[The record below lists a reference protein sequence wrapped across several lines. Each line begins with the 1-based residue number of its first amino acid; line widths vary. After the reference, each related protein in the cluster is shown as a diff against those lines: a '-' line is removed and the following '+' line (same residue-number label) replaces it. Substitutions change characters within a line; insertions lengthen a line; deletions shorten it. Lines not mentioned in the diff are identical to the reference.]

1 MKHIMELVVLAA
13 FAVYIYMYF
22 SINAMLATVVIAA
35 GASAYT
41 KSPRVAVGVCI
52 AAVVFQ
58 LGSTFLQSNTAI
70 MVPGNG
76 VSLSNDPVSLPES
89 IESFQPKD
97 PISIHQ
103 RITLNKRSEPLE
115 PKLENVTGV
124 LESPEILDSLHLTD
138 LSPSEMGGSHKTLPV
153 GVMSA
158 EPIRTPAEATLPPI
172 DTIDSAPKSNP
183 YLQNGPDS
191 KGVMT
196 ALINK
201 GTAMFSGNPS
211 AEVPSVRSGM
221 GRDYD

>member
-22 SINAMLATVVIAA
+22 TTNAMLVTVVIAA
-35 GASAYT
+35 VASAYT

-58 LGSTFLQSNTAI
+58 LGSAFLE
-70 MVPGNG
+70 PK
-76 VSLSNDPVSLPES
+76 PVVVVATNLPPAT
-89 IESFQPKD
+89 ESFQPKD
-97 PISIHQ
+97 PVSIHQ
-103 RITLNKRSEPLE
+103 RIVANKRTEPLG

-138 LSPSEMGGSHKTLPV
+138 LSPSEMGGSHKTVPV
-153 GVMSA
+153 GVMRA
-158 EPIRTPAEATLPPI
+158 DPIRTPAEATLPPI
-172 DTIDSAPKSNP
+172 DTPDRAPMPNP
-183 YLQNGPDS
+183 YLQNGEDS
-191 KGVMT
+191 KGVLT

-201 GTAMFSGNPS
+201 GTAMFSGQPS
-211 AEVPSVRSGM
+211 SDVPAVNNGA